1 MFKSKKKTGFEYIII
16 RMHTRC
22 PLKKAWILMAATSS
36 LVIAETGVGV
46 GVGKLKSS
54 FLSMASSHS
63 SVQILVRGRMMS
75 LLDDLMMNLPRKILN
90 HFCDTPILLVFF
102 WLE

>member
-1 MFKSKKKTGFEYIII
+1 V
-16 RMHTRC
+16 
-22 PLKKAWILMAATSS
+22 AATSS
-36 LVIAETGVGV
+36 LVIEEIGVGV

-63 SVQILVRGRMMS
+63 LVQTLVRGRTMS
-75 LLDDLMMNLPRKILN
+75 LLDDLMNLPRNILN
-90 HFCDTPILLVFF
+90 HFCDAPILLVFF